1 LYGDEELREVSQVL
15 KALSNIVRLKILIML
30 AETKRPLH
38 IEAVARNLE
47 MDYGAVYR
55 HVKVLKEARLLEV
68 YEVGRSRVLSPTN
81 MELVKQFIEHA
92 KAIAK

>member
-1 LYGDEELREVSQVL
+1 
-15 KALSNIVRLKILIML
+15 ML

-38 IEAVARNLE
+38 IEAVARNLG

-55 HVKVLKEARLLEV
+55 HVKVLKEVRLLKV
-68 YEVGRSRVLSPTN
+68 YEVGRSRVLSTTN
-81 MELVKQFIEHA
+81 IGLVKQFIEQA

>member
-1 LYGDEELREVSQVL
+1 LYNDEELKEVSQVL
-15 KALSNIVRLKILIML
+15 KALSNVVRLKILLML
-30 AETKRPLH
+30 AETNRPLH
-38 IEAVARNLE
+38 IEAVARNLR

-81 MELVKQFIEHA
+81 IDLVKQFMKHA
-92 KAIAK
+92 KAVAK

>member
-1 LYGDEELREVSQVL
+1 MDSDEDLRKVSQVL
-15 KALSNIVRLKILIML
+15 KALSNIVRLKILIMV

-38 IEAVARNLE
+38 IEAVARNLK

-81 MELVKQFIEHA
+81 MELVKQFVEHA